1 MAAIRGI
8 LLNGWMGL
16 LKEKY
21 AQEDIERGRSRLSPT
36 DRELAS
42 KIILDSNWFPLDTLY
57 AFHGLTKLL
66 GKGKEAVKPVVV
78 GRSMAERA
86 YGGVYRRL
94 PAKDPAKQI
103 EKLSYISEFFFRAE
117 RSLETEVDGRGAC
130 HLRYSYPFRK
140 ADSRAICL
148 TLLGF
153 WTATIEISGASR
165 VKGAHTQC
173 VGDGAKNCELVFTW
187 RP

>member
-1 MAAIRGI
+1 MADIRGI

-16 LKEKY
+16 LKERY
-21 AQEDIERGRSRLSPT
+21 AQERIEKARSELSPA
-36 DRELAS
+36 DRSLAS
-42 KIILDSNWFPLDTLY
+42 KIILDSNWYPLDTLY
-57 AFHGLTKLL
+57 AFHGLTRSLASRQKPI
-66 GKGKEAVKPVVV
+66 EPVVL

-94 PAKDPAKQI
+94 PAKDPQKQI
-103 EKLSYISEFFFRAE
+103 EKLSYISEFFFRDT
-117 RSLETEVDGRGAC
+117 RSLETELDGKGAC
-130 HLRYSYPFRK
+130 HIRYCYPVRD
-140 ADSRAICL
+140 AEYRAICL

-173 VGDGAKNCELVFTW
+173 IGEGAKDCELVFTW
-187 RP
+187 K